1 MHTSYISF
9 CVFFLMLRRPPR
21 STRTDTLFPY
31 TTLVRSI
38 EDILEPWTIDLADWG
53 SRLGSADLEQAIAD
67 GARAT
72 QDWASAMTR
81 YDAVLSPV
89 VRDPPPPL
97 GLLAPTRPFDELSPA
112 RFGYLGYT
120 QLHHIL
126 GAPAICF
133 PLSLPSDGP
142 Y

>member
-1 MHTSYISF
+1 MY
-9 CVFFLMLRRPPR
+9 RRTR
-21 STRTDTLFPY
+21 ESTRTDTIFPY
-31 TTLVRSI
+31 TTIVRS
-38 EDILEPWTIDLADWG
+38 LADWG

-112 RFGYLGYT
+112 MFGYLGRSEEHT
-120 QLHHIL
+120 SELQ
-126 GAPAICF
+126 
-133 PLSLPSDGP
+133 SLMRTSYAVFCLKKKTRQPI
-142 Y
+142 